1 MGLKAV
7 SVSRM
12 SFYFYIDMLLLS
24 PSHGTQCRVHIIT
37 QPFTLWVEIW
47 QVGGRAN
54 NMNQNQQ
61 FTLISLRNILLG
73 DGDRDMICD
82 VRAFL
87 FIFKKVKCKI
97 RIVYEKDFMRFYK

>member
-1 MGLKAV
+1 
-7 SVSRM
+7 
-12 SFYFYIDMLLLS
+12 
-24 PSHGTQCRVHIIT
+24 
-37 QPFTLWVEIW
+37 
-47 QVGGRAN
+47 
-54 NMNQNQQ
+54 MNQNQQ

-73 DGDRDMICD
+73 DDGDRDMICD

>member
-1 MGLKAV
+1 M
-7 SVSRM
+7 
-12 SFYFYIDMLLLS
+12 LLS
-24 PSHGTQCRVHIIT
+24 PSHGTQCGVHIIT
-37 QPFTLWVEIW
+37 QPFTWVEIW

-73 DGDRDMICD
+73 DDGDRDMICD

-97 RIVYEKDFMRFYK
+97 RIVYEKDFMQFYK

>member
-1 MGLKAV
+1 MRGAHYHATFHMGGNLA
-7 SVSRM
+7 
-12 SFYFYIDMLLLS
+12 
-24 PSHGTQCRVHIIT
+24 
-37 QPFTLWVEIW
+37 
-47 QVGGRAN
+47 GGRAN